1 MAKECK
7 IVLLFLFLSLVSAE
21 FSAQNRYL
29 SQHVGISIG
38 GGCSHL
44 FWGNPFAQS
53 DLYAS
58 PLCGAATKLGIEYE
72 LKYRILLVQTG
83 FGIAFSANNNSFQVD
98 GFSMDI
104 QEYPM
109 QYHYAFAN
117 YIERDTYGYGYVPI
131 MVGVDLRKCYLL
143 VGSKLGVFSFANRS
157 QVKTN
162 MSISATDED
171 VIDPLFG
178 LPTHGLQTHHIV
190 SEPKKIAYSPFN
202 AMLSAEVGIKL
213 DEIKVIRNK
222 KRIVYE
228 SADRKS
234 FRDRLSYRLSAF
246 VDYGLSNLHSYKA
259 NPVPLKGQTSGGL
272 IVMNSATDVN
282 FYPMLGYEPYKDV
295 PINNM
300 LIGIKLSIQYQIPHV
315 THCRC
320 EDK

>member
-117 YIERDTYGYGYVPI
+117 YIGTYP
-131 MVGVDLRKCYLL
+131 
-143 VGSKLGVFSFANRS
+143 
-157 QVKTN
+157 
-162 MSISATDED
+162 
-171 VIDPLFG
+171 
-178 LPTHGLQTHHIV
+178 
-190 SEPKKIAYSPFN
+190 
-202 AMLSAEVGIKL
+202 
-213 DEIKVIRNK
+213 
-222 KRIVYE
+222 
-228 SADRKS
+228 
-234 FRDRLSYRLSAF
+234 
-246 VDYGLSNLHSYKA
+246 
-259 NPVPLKGQTSGGL
+259 
-272 IVMNSATDVN
+272 
-282 FYPMLGYEPYKDV
+282 
-295 PINNM
+295 
-300 LIGIKLSIQYQIPHV
+300 
-315 THCRC
+315 
-320 EDK
+320 